1 MAIIPLGAWTPDQ
14 PDVQGPNLTVARGV
28 YARKRGYS
36 PFPGLTES
44 SAALEG
50 ACLGAYAA
58 RDIDQAAHMFAGTDT
73 KLYELI
79 GVTWTDRSK
88 VGGYGPS
95 SDSTRWRFT
104 AYGDRQIATN
114 GIDNPQYFDMSSGG
128 SAFADLPNAPV
139 ALYCAVL
146 GPFLVFLS
154 TAGNSMRVVWSGFED
169 SEGYTAGVNQSDFQ
183 DLTDGGRIT
192 GAVPTQNALFIFQEK
207 CVRRMLYVGGDLIM
221 QIDKLFDGIGCIE
234 PNSLVAYG
242 QIMFFLDES
251 GWMMFDGASQ
261 PQSIGDEVFD
271 EWFLADSTRA
281 YWYSMSAAIDPGK
294 KIAAW
299 AYASTGSGSG
309 MPDAILLYNYQVGKA
324 SYVRL
329 NTEFLFPGASLGVS
343 FDDLTSTDVDTMTV
357 SSDDPIFLGGTFYFG
372 AFSTAHKSG
381 SFSGDNVEATLETGL
396 AQLADGRRA
405 VVEWVRPITDAES
418 VTVAVGAVVKASG
431 ALTFNSAVSQQTSGR
446 CPQRDANGFFHA
458 LKIVVPASED
468 WTYVDGFEL
477 SARQAGVR

>member
-1 MAIIPLGAWTPDQ
+1 
-14 PDVQGPNLTVARGV
+14 VQGPNLTVASGV

-36 PFPGLTES
+36 PFPGLVES
-44 SAALEG
+44 SSALAS

-58 RDIDQAAHMFAGTDT
+58 RDIDQAAHMFAGTDA
-73 KLYELI
+73 KLYELV
-79 GVTWTDRSK
+79 GLTWTDRSK

-104 AYGDRQIATN
+104 AYGDRLVAVN
-114 GIDNPQYFDMSSGG
+114 GIDPVQYFDMSTGA
-128 SAFADLPNAPV
+128 SAFANLAGSPPV
-139 ALYCAVL
+139 SLFVAVL

-271 EWFLADSTRA
+271 EWFLADSARA
-281 YWYSMSAAIDPGK
+281 YWYSISAAIDPGK
-294 KIAAW
+294 KIVAW
-299 AYASTGSGSG
+299 AYASIGSGSG
-309 MPDAILLYNYQVGKA
+309 TPDTILLFNYQVGKA

-329 NTEFLFPGASLGVS
+329 ETEFLFPGASLGVS
-343 FDDLTSTDVDTMTV
+343 FDDLTSTDVDAMTV

-381 SFSGDNVEATLETGL
+381 AFSGDNVEATLQTGL

-405 VVEWVRPITDAES
+405 VVEWVRPICDCDAS
-418 VTVAVGAVVKASG
+418 TVAVSAVVRPSG
-431 ALTFNSAVSQQTSGR
+431 SLTFNSAVSQQTSGR
-446 CPQRDANGFFHA
+446 CPQRNANGFFHA
-458 LKIVVPASED
+458 LKIAIAAGED

-477 SARQAGVR
+477 KARQAGVR